1 MYKDEE
7 ILITGSDGL
16 VGCNLKKL
24 FPNAICVSHKD
35 FDLTS
40 ENEVKYMFYLY
51 HPKVVFHLAA
61 RVGSVNDNHNNQA
74 LYYDD
79 NILINTLMVKHSY
92 LNKVERFIGILS
104 SYMFSSEIDSFPINE
119 DDIHKGS
126 PAPSNL
132 TYSYTKRALSIQ
144 INAYNKQY
152 GTKYNYLTPCNIYGE
167 HEKTSQQKSH
177 FIVAMLLK
185 IKDAVKNNNNKI
197 TLFGDGTPLR
207 QFLFAEDF
215 AKILKLIIDEEIY
228 ENINIAT
235 DDNLSI
241 LEVTKIAL
249 RITKNEHLLIEFDK
263 TKPNDQYRQDISSEK
278 MKKIIPNFKF
288 TSLEDG
294 LLKTYN
300 NLK

>member
-1 MYKDEE
+1 MYKDED
-7 ILITGSDGL
+7 ILITGSNGL
-16 VGCNLKKL
+16 LGSNFKKL
-24 FPNAICVSHKD
+24 FPNAICITHRD

-51 HPKVVFHLAA
+51 QPKVIVHLAA
-61 RVGSVNDNHNNQA
+61 KVGSVNDNHNNQA
-74 LYYDD
+74 SYYDD
-79 NILINTLMVKHSY
+79 NILMNTLMVKHSY

-104 SYMFSSEIDSFPINE
+104 SYMFPSEIDSFPIDEN
-119 DDIHKGS
+119 DIHKGS

-132 TYSYTKRALSIQ
+132 TYSYAKRALSIQ
-144 INAYNKQY
+144 IDSYNKQY

-167 HEKTSQQKSH
+167 HEKVNQQKSH

-185 IKDAVKNNNNKI
+185 IKDAVKNNNKKI

-215 AKILKLIIDEEIY
+215 CKILKIIIDEDIY
-228 ENINIAT
+228 ESLNIAT
-235 DDNLSI
+235 NDNLSI
-241 LEVTKIAL
+241 LEVAKLAL
-249 RITKNEHLLIEFDK
+249 KVTNNEHLTIEFDK
-263 TKPNDQYRQDISSEK
+263 TKQNGQHRQDISNEK
-278 MKKIIPNFKF
+278 MKKTIPNFQF

-300 NLK
+300 AL